1 MNEELKEKNYLLFKQ
16 KMEKYGVE
24 ANTIDGFFGDKLKNA
39 TFLMVKENGD
49 AVYDG
54 ALLHVVLRTLTPYA
68 IKLNGLLPENIQV
81 NQDSLVK
88 VCLLHQ
94 ISKAVMFE
102 PNDDEWQKE
111 KRGCLYKYSKT
122 DASLRM
128 GMRSVFIAQELGI
141 KFTEV
146 EMEAMTILD
155 RQFDDKQSN
164 FYSSPLSTILR
175 QAAEL
180 TYLTLKNTK

>member
-1 MNEELKEKNYLLFKQ
+1 MNEEIKEKNYTLFKQ
-16 KMEKYGVE
+16 KLSNYGV
-24 ANTIDGFFGDKLKNA
+24 DGDVVDSFFGDKLKNA
-39 TFLMVKENGD
+39 TFFMVKENGD
-49 AVYDG
+49 AAYDG

-68 IKLNGLLPENIQV
+68 IKINELLPENMQADK
-81 NQDSLVK
+81 NSLVK

-111 KRGCLYKYSKT
+111 KRGYFYKYSKT
-122 DASLRM
+122 DASLKM
-128 GMRSVFIAQELGI
+128 GMRSVFIAQELGV
-141 KFTEV
+141 KFTEI